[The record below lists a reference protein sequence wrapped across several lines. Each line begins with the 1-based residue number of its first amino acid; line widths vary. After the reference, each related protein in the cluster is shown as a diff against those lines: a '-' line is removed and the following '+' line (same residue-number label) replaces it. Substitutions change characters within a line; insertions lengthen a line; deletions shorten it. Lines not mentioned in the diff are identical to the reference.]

1 MPNVVDGDYAIS
13 FPAMR
18 GVQAHREFYVV
29 MVPLRY
35 LPRLFLF
42 DEEEIPAELRAQRAL
57 NKNRLPGLVRYIVDN
72 RSGYVFS
79 ALTASVDGTMGF
91 AAHDAEGHGARLG
104 VLHIGLGAR
113 FLINDGQ
120 HRRAA
125 IEEALRLDPS
135 LAEETIPVVIFADEG
150 LARSQQMFADL
161 NRHAV
166 RPAKS
171 IGILYDHRE
180 DDASITRL
188 LVIRSDFF
196 RGVVEMERST
206 LAAAS
211 RKLFTLSALYNAT
224 SVLLAGLKFDTA
236 EEAARVARQYWE
248 MVVEQFPE
256 WQEVRRGRLPAG
268 DIRRDFI
275 HSHGIAL
282 HAMGRVGNTLLH
294 QSLNPEDWRDRV
306 KRIGTLDWSRANT
319 RLWESRALVGGRVS
333 KATNNVTLT
342 TNALRQHLGLS
353 LSPEEQRVED
363 AYLQGRT

>member
-1 MPNVVDGDYAIS
+1 
-13 FPAMR
+13 
-18 GVQAHREFYVV
+18 
-29 MVPLRY
+29 
-35 LPRLFLF
+35 
-42 DEEEIPAELRAQRAL
+42 
-57 NKNRLPGLVRYIVDN
+57 
-72 RSGYVFS
+72 
-79 ALTASVDGTMGF
+79 
-91 AAHDAEGHGARLG
+91 
-104 VLHIGLGAR
+104 
-113 FLINDGQ
+113 
-120 HRRAA
+120 
-125 IEEALRLDPS
+125 
-135 LAEETIPVVIFADEG
+135 
-150 LARSQQMFADL
+150 
-161 NRHAV
+161 
-166 RPAKS
+166 
-171 IGILYDHRE
+171 
-180 DDASITRL
+180 
-188 LVIRSDFF
+188 
-196 RGVVEMERST
+196 MERST

-224 SVLLAGLKFDTA
+224 SVLLAGLKFDSA

-342 TNALRQHLGLS
+342 TNALRQHLGLP